1 MFKRYYLFDHY
12 FVRSYPF
19 MIVIFYPSSVATAS
33 SAGCSSLEELLD
45 ELEDSSW
52 KTENSGVRAAGI
64 ASGE

>member
-1 MFKRYYLFDHY
+1 LITILSDHIPLLL
-12 FVRSYPF
+12 SSS
-19 MIVIFYPSSVATAS
+19 YPSSVATAS

-52 KTENSGVRAAGI
+52 KMENSGVRAAGI